1 MSLTLTRL
9 RAAVAPVQG
18 NYIAVYLRTNIM
30 MFKTSKHHSV
40 TRSQAFRAALV
51 AVIMLSL
58 LSQAYGTPASSS
70 ASQTVAVVEPGLPE
84 SLVNASYGWL
94 RARFEPVYHYLVE
107 HNASVEVRQVSVWP
121 IHEVLVPLYRV
132 GLKAPGAHALLT
144 YGVMDGRILGPL
156 MADVS
161 LEYVPGSGIEPLI
174 RHYLNSREELI
185 ELKWREISS
194 MVDLARRV
202 LGKPVDTRPS
212 LPRTPDTLRVEM
224 DKYELI
230 IDGRPVTQM
239 VMRTPRMGVVR
250 LSLYVWAGTLS
261 FGPESIVFV
270 VDTNIPLLELATSV
284 SFENRWNY
292 SLEEAAAR
300 LAEALSREGVNVSI
314 DGIRSMLAEGY
325 LLVIDKE
332 TRSAR
337 VVPYYHADI
346 TVHATTCSPAHYSL
360 ILFAHNGTASVYGY
374 WGPWYDTCVEET
386 TTIPYNYPESRIDE
400 YLNRGPN
407 TTSLHGTATPT
418 WNISTEPRPSEEDDP
433 SFDKPT
439 WRTRTHAPTT
449 STTPAPEP
457 TSIQDTGPA
466 EAAEEDELSGHSG
479 SPSLG
484 IILPAAILA
493 SAALYLA
500 LTLYRRGKP

>member
-1 MSLTLTRL
+1 MFKTFNHHGVTWSPAL
-9 RAAVAPVQG
+9 RAALIV
-18 NYIAVYLRTNIM
+18 
-30 MFKTSKHHSV
+30 
-40 TRSQAFRAALV
+40 
-51 AVIMLSL
+51 VIVLSM
-58 LSQAYGTPASSS
+58 LSQAYSIPTPRS
-70 ASQTVAVVEPGLPE
+70 ASQTERAVEPGLAVH
-84 SLVNASYGWL
+84 LVNASYGWI

-107 HNASVEVRQVSVWP
+107 HNVSVEVRRVSVWP

-174 RHYLNSREELI
+174 RHYLNSREELL
-185 ELKWREISS
+185 ELKWREIRS

-202 LGKPVDTRPS
+202 LGNSVDTRPS
-212 LPRTPDTLRVEM
+212 LPEDPDTLRIEL
-224 DKYELI
+224 DKYELVL
-230 IDGRPVTQM
+230 DGRPVTQM

-250 LSLYVWAGTLS
+250 LSFYVWVGALS

-270 VDTNIPLLELATSV
+270 VDTNIPLLELATSA
-284 SFENRWNY
+284 SFEDRWNY

-300 LAEALSREGVNVSI
+300 LAEALSREGVNVST

-325 LLVIDKE
+325 LLVIDEE

-346 TVHATTCSPAHYSL
+346 MLHTTTCRPAHYSL
-360 ILFAHNGTASVYGY
+360 ILFAHNGTPSVYGY
-374 WGPWYDTCVEET
+374 WGPWYDTCVKET

-400 YLNRGPN
+400 YLNKGPSA
-407 TTSLHGTATPT
+407 TSPHHDTETPA
-418 WNISTEPRPSEEDDP
+418 WNVSAEPRPSEEDDP
-433 SFDKPT
+433 NFDRPT
-439 WRTRTHAPTT
+439 WRTRTQASTT

-457 TSIQDTGPA
+457 ASTQDAGPA
-466 EAAEEDELSGHSG
+466 EAAEESGDGLSGHGG
-479 SPSLG
+479 SPGLG
-484 IILPAAILA
+484 ILFLAALLA
-493 SAALYLA
+493 SATLYLA
-500 LTLYRRGKP
+500 LTLYRRSTP